1 MVRSGKNQ
9 VNALSAGSNSMGLGI
24 GLWNEFGI
32 GAAYFG
38 LHGWQLAIMPV
49 GAVLL
54 GLSIMKD

>member
-1 MVRSGKNQ
+1 MKTLIWFFLILV
-9 VNALSAGSNSMGLGI
+9 AAI
-24 GLWNEFGI
+24 GAYGI